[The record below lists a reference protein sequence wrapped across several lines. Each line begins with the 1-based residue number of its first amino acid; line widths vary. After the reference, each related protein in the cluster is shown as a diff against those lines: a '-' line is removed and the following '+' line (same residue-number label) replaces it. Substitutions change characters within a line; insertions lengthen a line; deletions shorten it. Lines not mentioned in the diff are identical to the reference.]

1 LYPLA
6 KKTCSQEKNCSQQN
20 KLPITMQGAGVL
32 HRNIASS
39 QDKRTKNDFSDM
51 YLIAQQQ

>member
-1 LYPLA
+1 
-6 KKTCSQEKNCSQQN
+6 
-20 KLPITMQGAGVL
+20 MQGAGVL

-51 YLIAQQQ
+51 YLIAQQQWGA